1 MAGGALSADKPWLDD
16 GEVLTSGT
24 EADTRSIIEKSP
36 TLKRK
41 AETAQSVVDYLAN
54 ESKLVPAGILGA
66 APETIGNIL
75 KLGQA
80 GLGTAYTGA
89 TGQAAPEA
97 LNTEWPVRGGIADVA
112 NLFGYKPMSAPG
124 NVSELGGDILKGA
137 GYGGASGSPIGA
149 IAGAISGAGQDIARH
164 LYPDNPAAEIT
175 GGMVPGLA
183 VPAFA
188 AARVNLAKNLL
199 NKESQQAFID
209 KNLPAVQE
217 AVKNKVVRDMA
228 AELSKEPLAEQ
239 NIQQAQKLIAQL
251 PGVKMDIGQESQ
263 SGATVQRAKAAFRYS
278 PAAVVEKQAIDEAN
292 RVALTAALP
301 KGEAPQVPFERLLSS
316 QQKMIAGA
324 QQGVEAATTEAE
336 RIGAMG
342 RMTPEKLMDAGQA
355 LKATRTAEK
364 SKADAEVAIRS
375 SKVDQ
380 AAGDTQFP
388 IGGVVSEAERILGA
402 PILQFDAANAP
413 RVVGKLKEVLTKT
426 QGAQA
431 PQLVGPDGRP
441 IGGTQGVA
449 PAAVGIQ
456 DLRAM
461 REAVNQDIADVANST
476 TGVDRRQFRALTQI
490 KQAIDGAVEQAG
502 NPQAAQAYHDFNK
515 YYATEYAPRFLRGE
529 NIKQTLK
536 TPLGVEAVPDENVI
550 GTYLKPGAAA
560 PMRRFVSLYGDSPP
574 SMKLMEDAL
583 YDRYAKDV
591 IKNGVV
597 DDKAH
602 SKFMFNYGAQ
612 LKQMGAQGAEIQR
625 TLAGKGTATS
635 AILEH
640 QASLTESLDKLKN
653 DSFINALHDKYGA
666 RPVDAVMKDATRDPR
681 VMANLTSR
689 MNQNEAQGL
698 VNWFA
703 DDIGSTI
710 SGAGYGKMGEAV
722 GAKLADKNYAAGY
735 RIALDKAFGKEAADA
750 HIKRL
755 DAIQKIAGRLDA
767 TELDPFIGLR
777 GEGAGTTSTSD
788 ALSKATGVTSRTV
801 FSMLRAVATGRTSPE
816 DVAFTLGSQFAS
828 HKLQQMSNEIT
839 RKLLTDPGMSEV
851 VLEAMRNPPK
861 STGISSAAWA
871 LTKKVPSAIGF
882 WLGADRYS
890 ALAGKAAPALIAP
903 LLKQSAEQQGQ
914 P

>member
-1 MAGGALSADKPWLDD
+1 MSADKPWLDG
-16 GEVLTSGT
+16 GEILSGAP
-24 EADTRSIIEKSP
+24 EADTRSLIEKSP

-41 AETAQSVVDYLAN
+41 ADAAQSAVDYLAN

-66 APETIGNIL
+66 PAETIGNIL

-80 GLGTAYTGA
+80 GAGSAYTA
-89 TGQAAPEA
+89 VTGKPPPDA
-97 LNTEWPVRGGIADVA
+97 LNADWKTAGGISDAAD
-112 NLFGYKPMSAPG
+112 LLGYKPMGPPG
-124 NVSELGGDILKGA
+124 NVSELGGDVLKGA
-137 GYGGASGSPIGA
+137 GYGGAFGGVLGS
-149 IAGAISGAGQDIARH
+149 IAGGISGVGQNVARH

-175 GGMVPGLA
+175 GGMILGLA
-183 VPAFA
+183 VPAFG

-209 KNLPAVQE
+209 RNLPAVQE

-239 NIQQAQKLIAQL
+239 NIQQAQKLISQL

-292 RVALTAALP
+292 RSALVSALP
-301 KGEAPQVPFERLLSS
+301 KGETPQVPFDRLLSN
-316 QQKMIAGA
+316 QQKFIANA
-324 QQGVEAATTEAE
+324 QQGIQASTTEAE
-336 RIGAMG
+336 RIGAVG

-364 SKADAEVAIRS
+364 SKADAAVAEKS
-375 SKVDQ
+375 AQVDQ
-380 AAGDTQFP
+380 AAGATQFP

-413 RVVGKLKEVLTKT
+413 RVVGKIKDILTKT
-426 QGAQA
+426 QGEQA
-431 PQLVGPDGRP
+431 PAILGPDGRP
-441 IGGTQGVA
+441 VGGTAGTSN
-449 PAAVGIQ
+449 AAVGIQ

-461 REAVNQDIADVANST
+461 REAVNQDLADVSNST
-476 TGVDRRQFRALTQI
+476 AGVDRRQFRALTQI
-490 KQAIDGAVEQAG
+490 KQSIDGAVEQAG
-502 NPQAAQAYHDFNK
+502 NPQAAQAYKDFNK

-536 TPLGVEAVPDENVI
+536 TPLGVEAVPDENLI

-560 PMRRFVSLYGDSPP
+560 PMRRFVSLYGESKP
-574 SMKLMEDAL
+574 SMQLMEDSI

-597 DDKAH
+597 DEKAH

-612 LKQMGAQGAEIQR
+612 LKQMGPQGTAIQR
-625 TLAGKGTATS
+625 TLADKGTSTA
-635 AILEH
+635 AVLDH
-640 QASLTESLDKLKN
+640 QASLSQSLDKLKN
-653 DSFINALHDKYGA
+653 DAFINSLQDKFGA
-666 RPVDAVMKDATRDPR
+666 KPVDAVMKDATRDPR
-681 VMANLTSR
+681 MMANLSAR

-703 DDIGSTI
+703 DDIGNTI
-710 SGAGYGKMGEAV
+710 SSAGFGKVGEAV
-722 GAKLADKNYAAGY
+722 SAKLADKNYAAGY
-735 RIALDKAFGKEAADA
+735 RIALDKAYGKQAADE

-755 DAIQKIAGRLDA
+755 DAIQKTAARLDA
-767 TELDPFIGLR
+767 TELDPFIGLK
-777 GEGAGTTSTSD
+777 GEATSASPD
-788 ALSKATGVTSRTV
+788 ALSKVAGFTARTAFNMV
-801 FSMLRAVATGRTSPE
+801 RAVVTGRTSPE

-828 HKLQQMSNEIT
+828 HKLQGMSNEVT
-839 RKLLTDPGMSEV
+839 RKLLTDPEMSKL
-851 VLEAMRNPPK
+851 VLEAMRTSPK
-861 STGISSAAWA
+861 SSAFGSTA
-871 LTKKVPSAIGF
+871 LAIAKKVPSAIGF
-882 WLGADRYS
+882 WLGADQYP
-890 ALAGKAAPALIAP
+890 ALAAKAAPALVAP